1 MRFTIPPHQ
10 SGDLFCLF
18 QLRLTVSLYRMDKS
32 FIKGFTMQNRESLKG
47 RLGFLLLSAGCAI
60 GLGNVWRFPY
70 ITGKYGGGA
79 FVLIYLFFLILIGL
93 PVMVIEFSLGR
104 ASRKNIAGALDILG
118 PRGNKFRFFGPIA
131 IIGNYILMMFYTT
144 IAGWLFYY
152 FVRYATIGFTESSE
166 VAFQSLQANVPLQ
179 IGAMV
184 LMVVLGFFICAQG
197 LEKSVE
203 KASKVM
209 MGFLF
214 AIMIVLVI
222 NSALLPGAK
231 EGLSFYLV
239 PDFSRMSEY
248 PLSEVLFSAMGQAFF
263 TLSVGMGGMTIF
275 GSYIDKKKSLTGES
289 IRIIGL
295 DTLMAIMAGL
305 IIFPA
310 CFSYN
315 VDPSAGPGLLFISL
329 PSVFAQMKGGKFWGS
344 LFFLFMN
351 FAALTT
357 LIAVFENIIAYWID
371 NHGWTRRKAAWV
383 NAVLIIIGSLPCIL
397 GFNILSGFQPFGPST
412 CVLDLE
418 DFIISNTIMPLGSL
432 LFVIFCTSRYGWG
445 WDKFIKEANT
455 GDGLKFPSKVRF
467 YVAYILPLIIIAIF
481 IKGYFDVLL

>member
-1 MRFTIPPHQ
+1 ME
-10 SGDLFCLF
+10 
-18 QLRLTVSLYRMDKS
+18 K
-32 FIKGFTMQNRESLKG
+32 RESLKG

-79 FVLIYLFFLILIGL
+79 FVLIYLIFLLIIGL
-93 PVMVIEFSLGR
+93 PVMVMEFALGR
-104 ASRKNIAGALDILG
+104 ASRKNIAGALTALE
-118 PRGNKFRFFGPIA
+118 PKNSKFHIFGPIA

-144 IAGWLFYY
+144 ISGWLLYY
-152 FVRYATIGFTESSE
+152 FIRYVFIGSPTNSADTF
-166 VAFQSLQANVPLQ
+166 VALQQNLPVQ
-179 IGAMV
+179 IGAMAF
-184 LMVVLGFFICAQG
+184 MVILGFFICAQG

-203 KASKVM
+203 KASKIM
-209 MGFLF
+209 MGCLF
-214 AIMIVLVI
+214 AIMLILVV
-222 NSALLPGAK
+222 NSLLLPNAK
-231 EGLSFYLV
+231 AGLAFYLI
-239 PDFSRMSEY
+239 PDFSRMNDY
-248 PLSEVLFSAMGQAFF
+248 PITEVLFTAMGQAFF

-275 GSYIDKKKSLTGES
+275 GSYINKNKSLTGES

-295 DTLMAIMAGL
+295 DTMMAILAGL

-310 CFSYN
+310 CFSYD
-315 VDPSAGPGLLFISL
+315 VDPGAGPGLLFISL
-329 PSVFAQMKGGKFWGS
+329 PNVFTKMGLGRFWGS

-371 NHGWTRRKAAWV
+371 NHGWSRKKAA
-383 NAVLIIIGSLPCIL
+383 LINCAIIVVGSLPCIL
-397 GFNILSGFQPFGPST
+397 GFNKLAGFQPFGAGT

-445 WDKFIKEANT
+445 WDKFIAEANI
-455 GDGLKFPSKVRF
+455 GEGMKFPNKTRY
-467 YVAYILPLIIIAIF
+467 YVAYVLPVIIIAIF
-481 IKGYFDVLL
+481 IKGYIDVLF